1 MDLLDILIFNK
12 LKNRPGG
19 GGITPTGT
27 KNITENGE
35 YNVTYYATAN
45 VAVPEP
51 TGTINITQNGT
62 VDVSQYATAIV
73 NVSAPALPYTELTYI
88 QATGTQFINTGII
101 EDTNNMRI
109 LIDFELT
116 QLKGTFPVAAAT
128 STSNYG
134 LANLFVGSSGI
145 SSIWYGNDTSTGIMD
160 VTFAVG
166 DRITVEMATSAT
178 QIDVIYTNT
187 TPSTL
192 YSGTITRNATY
203 NNQTFT
209 LGRPMTSDIFNLI
222 GKIYRFKIYKDGTL
236 VMNLIPC
243 KRNSDNEICMYDL
256 VTSTFFTN
264 AGTGEFVGG
273 SPVS

>member
-128 STSNYG
+128 ST
-134 LANLFVGSSGI
+134 
-145 SSIWYGNDTSTGIMD
+145 
-160 VTFAVG
+160 
-166 DRITVEMATSAT
+166 
-178 QIDVIYTNT
+178 
-187 TPSTL
+187 
-192 YSGTITRNATY
+192 
-203 NNQTFT
+203 
-209 LGRPMTSDIFNLI
+209 
-222 GKIYRFKIYKDGTL
+222 
-236 VMNLIPC
+236 
-243 KRNSDNEICMYDL
+243 
-256 VTSTFFTN
+256 
-264 AGTGEFVGG
+264 
-273 SPVS
+273 